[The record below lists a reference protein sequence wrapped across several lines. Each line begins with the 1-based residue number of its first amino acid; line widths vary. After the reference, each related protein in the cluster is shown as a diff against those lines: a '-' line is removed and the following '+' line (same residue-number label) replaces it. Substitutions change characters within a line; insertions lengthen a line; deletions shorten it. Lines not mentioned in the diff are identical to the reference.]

1 MHIETNHRLCVI
13 RTFMIG
19 FLSMPAA
26 REYYE
31 FITDKNVKRLG
42 PYCWNLI
49 AILIVEFFL
58 FFNNADWSKF

>member
-1 MHIETNHRLCVI
+1 
-13 RTFMIG
+13 MIG